1 MYCIVFTYV
10 FSMLG
15 LGRILISDLAVVDL
29 FMHSLSGMIILYL
42 AVSFFTSEVFLHEI
56 TITVLLVRIISLYV
70 VMWM

>member
-15 LGRILISDLAVVDL
+15 LGCILISDLAVVDL
-29 FMHSLSGMIILYL
+29 FIHSLSGMIILYL
-42 AVSFFTSEVFLHEI
+42 AVSFFTSEVFLYEI